1 MGTLRAS
8 EAIRVLTELES
19 ASDLTDENNFI
30 EWESKVESVLRSTF
44 GATSQQVR
52 RFSTQTIVVPDGYTS
67 GNRMK
72 DRDRFRQAA
81 VARGKAEIRAAIF
94 TLEMLHHDSP
104 LDDASIDPELWA
116 HVQGLIADDDWAKV
130 PAAVAIFVEDKARS
144 WAGDPRSPKNEVL
157 VGKGLYT
164 QVLNAT
170 GMLRMGGQQ
179 SETEGWMALGMGLA
193 QAIGNVDRHRIQQ
206 RSDVRRYAMGV
217 LGLGSL
223 LLTQLRYEH
232 PARVQET
239 EARANEVDTEKS

>member
-1 MGTLRAS
+1 
-8 EAIRVLTELES
+8 VL
-19 ASDLTDENNFI
+19 SDLENMSGLADESTFI

-44 GATSQQVR
+44 GASSQQLR
-52 RFSTQTIVVPDGYTS
+52 RFSTQAIVIKDGYTS
-67 GNRMK
+67 GNRM
-72 DRDRFRQAA
+72 RDNERFRLTAA
-81 VARGKAEIRAAIF
+81 ARGKAEIRAAIF
-94 TLEMLHHDSP
+94 TLETLHHDSP

-130 PAAVAIFVEDKARS
+130 PAAVAIFVEDKTRS
-144 WAGDPRSPKNEVL
+144 WAGDPRNAKNEIL

-164 QVLNAT
+164 QVLNPS

-179 SETEGWMALGMGLA
+179 SETEGWMALGSGLA

-232 PARVQET
+232 PARVH
-239 EARANEVDTEKS
+239 EAEVQSQASTVNTEKS

>member
-1 MGTLRAS
+1 MRAN
-8 EAIRVLTELES
+8 EAIRVLSELES
-19 ASDLTDENNFI
+19 TNELQKEDAFL
-30 EWESKVESVLRSTF
+30 EWQSKVAGVLRSTF
-44 GATSQQVR
+44 GTASPHVS
-52 RFSTQTIVVPDGYTS
+52 RFSAQTTVTSDGYTS
-67 GNRMK
+67 GSKMK
-72 DRDRFRQAA
+72 DRDRFRLAA
-81 VARGKAEIRAAIF
+81 ASRGKAEIRSSIF
-94 TLEMLHHDSP
+94 ILDTLHHDSP

-130 PAAVAIFVEDKARS
+130 PAAVAIFVEDKVRS
-144 WAGDPRSPKNEVL
+144 WAGDPRNSKDEVL

-164 QVLNAT
+164 QVLNSS

-179 SETEGWMALGMGLA
+179 SEIEGWMTLGSGLA

-232 PARVQET
+232 PARVQEA
-239 EARANEVDTEKS
+239 EAQAQAKTTGAAEE